1 MRTLQEKLGHAD
13 NLVNEINI
21 YFKVQTTYFESRDS
35 RDLAKLRVQAQKVK
49 ECITKYK
56 VG

>member
-13 NLVNEINI
+13 NLVNEINL
-21 YFKVQTTYFESRDS
+21 YFKVQNTYFETRDNK
-35 RDLAKLRVQAQKVK
+35 DLAKLRVQAQKVK
-49 ECITKYK
+49 EYITKYK